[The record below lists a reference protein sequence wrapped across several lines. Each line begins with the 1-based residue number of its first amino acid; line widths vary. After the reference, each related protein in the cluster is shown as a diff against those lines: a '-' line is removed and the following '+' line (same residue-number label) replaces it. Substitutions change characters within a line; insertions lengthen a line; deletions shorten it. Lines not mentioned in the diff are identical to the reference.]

1 MAWSDLFRKARESFQ
16 GLGGWF
22 GKPSST
28 TPPPRYRTTPPRY
41 NPAPPPLPSGF
52 DYINGPPPIQN
63 FSFLYQRI
71 MDLEGRAPNPNL
83 SSLQDQSQM
92 QEALQYS
99 REMLQYPMPTDMRN
113 DIERSIVRI
122 QKWLQDAQR
131 VQQAPPSGP
140 PQQPPPK
147 QPPVGAGP
155 SEPKPDEDEEEDEE
169 QEIQTRPIA
178 DVQNWIEDYPDE
190 ELDEVTVT
198 KTADSSNVYSFVW
211 VSDEH
216 TVSESGDISINLY
229 GGRSSEMGT
238 LIVTFKYWEPG
249 VSQKERPNYPGST
262 YAYAGVSR
270 QKYEAF
276 AGEGGGGVA
285 VWDYLRIRGTQSGH
299 QHAYRLI
306 SVVGEYVP
314 RMATPYGFRRRRHK
328 MLQVTQAAYGDE
340 DAPYIKKT
348 MESTLQPGP
357 LTRFGVAMPPEE
369 PRGETGTSWS
379 RTAYRTRKQRGGYP
393 NRGTP
398 NRGTP
403 NRGRP

>member
-1 MAWSDLFRKARESFQ
+1 MAWSDLFRQARDVAQ
-16 GLGGWF
+16 GLGSWF
-22 GKPSST
+22 SKPSSPT
-28 TPPPRYRTTPPRY
+28 PRYRPASTPRY
-41 NPAPPPLPSGF
+41 YPAPPPVPQDYRSGS
-52 DYINGPPPIQN
+52 PPIQN
-63 FSFLYQRI
+63 INVLYQRVV
-71 MDLEGRAPNPNL
+71 DLGNRAQNP
-83 SSLQDQSQM
+83 SVSPWQGQSQM
-92 QEALQYS
+92 QEALQNTQ
-99 REMLQYPMPTDMRN
+99 EMLQYPMPPDMRRQ
-113 DIERSIVRI
+113 IEESRGSI
-122 QKWLQDAQR
+122 QKWLQDF
-131 VQQAPPSGP
+131 QQA
-140 PQQPPPK
+140 QQPPPVGPTK
-147 QPPVGAGP
+147 PPPPGQPTPGAGTSLP
-155 SEPKPDEDEEEDEE
+155 RPEEEEE
-169 QEIQTRPIA
+169 EEEEEAIQERPIS
-178 DVQNWIEDYPDE
+178 DVQNWIEDYPE
-190 ELDEVTVT
+190 ESLDEVTVT

-216 TVSESGDISINLY
+216 TITDDGGISINLY

-238 LIVTFKYWEPG
+238 LIVTFKDWAPG
-249 VSQKERPNYPGST
+249 TSQKERPNYPGST

-306 SVVGEYVP
+306 SVTGEYVP

-328 MLQVTQAAYGDE
+328 VLKITEAAYGGE
-340 DAPYIKKT
+340 DVPYVKEM

-357 LTRFGVAMPPEE
+357 LTRFGITLPPEE

-379 RTAYRTRKQRGGYP
+379 RTAYRTRRRQGGYP